1 MRLQNRQRLFGVNLR
16 ECQHERPARNGF
28 CVRKKNAAQF
38 FTGQYL
44 SCLGGLFYTPSFY
57 GWGLQMNDREELR
70 RLIDM
75 IEKASSSDSV
85 EQAVDDIK
93 TFANTASFL
102 ANKLD
107 TRLKSGKVKA
117 KKRPKSRMGGAIA
130 SMPIPK
136 PRAPKSPTTPSAP
149 TSSRNI
155 SGMPQATSISTSQ
168 ADFDRL
174 KPQGSQSP
182 IAPL

>member
-1 MRLQNRQRLFGVNLR
+1 
-16 ECQHERPARNGF
+16 
-28 CVRKKNAAQF
+28 
-38 FTGQYL
+38 
-44 SCLGGLFYTPSFY
+44 
-57 GWGLQMNDREELR
+57 MNDREELR

-75 IEKASSSDSV
+75 IEKGSGSGSV
-85 EQAVDDIK
+85 EQAAGDIK
-93 TFANTASFL
+93 IFANTASFL

-117 KKRPKSRMGGAIA
+117 KKKPKSRMGGAIA

-136 PRAPKSPTTPSAP
+136 PRAPKSPTTPPAP
-149 TSSRNI
+149 TSSSSSSSNV